1 MLNYYPEPQVVPQM
15 KRPVI
20 TQSRKVSYIIII
32 IKELGLTL
40 NSSKSEIIT
49 RDLSTCAPVLS
60 SLPGARVLDPACA
73 TLLGSP
79 IGDPDSVTSAV
90 VDKTTSLKRVCERL
104 NALSA
109 HDALLLLRHSFA
121 ITKALYLLRTAPC
134 FDSPALI
141 GYDSVLRSALSS
153 ITNTHL
159 GVDSQ
164 AWFQA
169 TLPIKLGGL
178 GIRRA
183 TDLAPSAYLASI
195 HASSDLVKAILP
207 SSYVCLFPLL
217 DDALGSWSA
226 GHGSSPPVELTHK
239 QKIWDHPRVIA
250 ASNSLLQNASSDVDK
265 ARLLAATSKESGV
278 WLQALPV
285 SSLGL
290 RLDDDS
296 LRVAVGLRLGTPLC
310 VPHQC
315 RHCGAEVDTTGH
327 HALSCKWSAG
337 RHHRHASLNDLSTE
351 PYRWLMFLLAWNLW
365 VCYGVMANALMVHL

>member
-1 MLNYYPEPQVVPQM
+1 M
-15 KRPVI
+15 
-20 TQSRKVSYIIII
+20 
-32 IKELGLTL
+32 
-40 NSSKSEIIT
+40 
-49 RDLSTCAPVLS
+49 
-60 SLPGARVLDPACA
+60 
-73 TLLGSP
+73 
-79 IGDPDSVTSAV
+79 
-90 VDKTTSLKRVCERL
+90 
-104 NALSA
+104 
-109 HDALLLLRHSFA
+109 
-121 ITKALYLLRTAPC
+121 
-134 FDSPALI
+134 
-141 GYDSVLRSALSS
+141 
-153 ITNTHL
+153 
-159 GVDSQ
+159 
-164 AWFQA
+164 
-169 TLPIKLGGL
+169 PIKLGGL

-207 SSYVCLFPLL
+207 SSYVCLLPLL

-337 RHHRHASLNDLSTE
+337 RHHRHASLNDIIYRALSLAHVPARLE
-351 PYRWLMFLLAWNLW
+351 PVGLLRSDGKRPDGASLIPWKMGKPLVW
-365 VCYGVMANALMVHL
+365 DATCVDTYAPS